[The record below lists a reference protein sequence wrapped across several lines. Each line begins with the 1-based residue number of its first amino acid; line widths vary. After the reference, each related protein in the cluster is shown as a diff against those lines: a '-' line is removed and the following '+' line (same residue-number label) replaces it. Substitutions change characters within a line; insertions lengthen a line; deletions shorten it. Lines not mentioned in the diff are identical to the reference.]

1 MSTTVRRTTSRR
13 APATATAVLAVAA
26 AAAVLA
32 GTTGTANAATAGT
45 GSPSPVTSS
54 SGRVFTGTYAGSAAD
69 LRMKSALTS
78 RATTARFGTAFSG
91 AVIDATSNRLVWSK
105 NGTTALMP
113 ASTNKLVTASNALT
127 AFGPTKRFTTKVVDG
142 SAADRVVIEGSGDPS
157 LSSAQ
162 LDAMAR
168 TVSYVLTQRGLTV
181 APVRVYVDDD
191 VFPTP
196 SLATGWKSSYVPDSI
211 TAVRGLVRD
220 QRDSSDT
227 SADVGRYF
235 RDRLKAYGITAAG
248 YYGRA
253 DAASTAP
260 VLASSQGAALST
272 TVNRMLLVS
281 DNEIAES
288 LHKLVGVAKGKGST
302 WTGARSAQALVLGQQ
317 GLSAAALYDGS
328 GLSRA
333 DRISAVQLARVVDR
347 GVDTSRPELWP
358 LRSAEGMPTAGRT
371 GTLSA
376 SSKRFVTAQSKCA
389 AGKLWAKTGRLSDV
403 VALSGFTKGADGRL
417 KVFAFVVNGKDST
430 TTLKQNVD
438 MLAATVTGCY

>member
-26 AAAVLA
+26 AAALLA
-32 GTTGTANAATAGT
+32 GTTGTANAATAAT

-142 SAADRVVIEGSGDPS
+142 TAADRVVIEGSGDPS

-253 DAASTAP
+253 DAAPTAP
-260 VLASSQGAALST
+260 VLASSQGAPLST

-317 GLSAAALYDGS
+317 GLSAAVLYDGS

-333 DRISAVQLARVVDR
+333 DTISAVQLAQGRRPRRGPPTPSCGRCGRPRACPRRVAPAP
-347 GVDTSRPELWP
+347 SRRP
-358 LRSAEGMPTAGRT
+358 RSASSRRSPSAPPGSCGPRRAGSPTSSRCPASPRAPTAGSRSSPSSSTART
-371 GTLSA
+371 
-376 SSKRFVTAQSKCA
+376 R
-389 AGKLWAKTGRLSDV
+389 R
-403 VALSGFTKGADGRL
+403 RR
-417 KVFAFVVNGKDST
+417 
-430 TTLKQNVD
+430 
-438 MLAATVTGCY
+438 